1 MAKTTKNKSPKSDVR
16 DEMGGRVQKLY
27 AVFVLLA
34 LIIVVRLVWVVAISP
49 EVDFNT
55 ERIKNRI
62 FRESTVYAR
71 RGSVLSR
78 HGDPMAIS
86 IMRYKVEFD
95 MASEGF
101 DSEDIFEE
109 QVDSLSKLLAIYFGG
124 RPEHYAKKFFD
135 GRRNRFKVVDTGKDE
150 WVYDED
156 AGFVK
161 MLWDRLW
168 GNKVKMRI
176 YDTIRNHLPIV
187 VLPRNIDYSEWQTL
201 RTYPILNQNMG
212 VTYTLAPVDSR
223 AYPYGELG
231 RRTLGMIGDRGDY
244 GIEYAYR
251 EELEGKNGSVVR
263 QRIAPGYSRTV
274 HRSTNVDAEDGKDVV
289 TTLDPELQH
298 IADLALR
305 QHLTERNATWGT
317 TIVMEVATGDILA
330 MVNLNE
336 TVPESGVYV
345 EGQNFAI
352 GRAMEPGSTY
362 KLAATLALLEEA
374 KMSPAKTY
382 DTNYGEPV
390 QVGGTRGP
398 WIIDDHSAGGK
409 IDLKTAFA
417 ESSNVYFTSAIYDH
431 YKDAPERYVNF
442 LRGLHLDKT
451 MGLERLA
458 EVKPYIP
465 TPTKPYTRLWS
476 YRTLIDL
483 GFGYATSLAPI
494 HTLTLYNAIANDGCM
509 VAPRLVTAIRQGD
522 EVVEEFPVRVLV
534 DKVCSDENLAI
545 IRDCMAEVARTGTGE
560 RFFGDTLKYSVA
572 AKTGTAQVNDGKNVK
587 HKDGHYLGSMALFF
601 PLDKPKYTMITAV
614 YSERRRN
621 QLYHGANASAPVL
634 RQIVD
639 YLTYRDGGWRES
651 DSFSGDGTARPSG
664 YKGGNTNQ
672 VATSAANSGVNLLS
686 TPLMEWGRPHVEG
699 GKLHF
704 EALGEAD
711 RMPNVVGMGLKDAL
725 YILESRG
732 LEVSFSGVGA
742 VASQS
747 IGEGAP
753 IRRGTKVTITLK

>member
-1 MAKTTKNKSPKSDVR
+1 MAKTTKNTPKSDVR

-27 AVFVLLA
+27 AVFVLVA
-34 LIIVVRLVWVVAISP
+34 LIIVLRLVWVVAISP

-62 FRESTVYAR
+62 FTKSTVYAR
-71 RGSVLSR
+71 RGSILSR
-78 HGDPMAIS
+78 HGDPLAIS

-124 RPEHYAKKFFD
+124 QPQHYARKFFD
-135 GRRNRFKVVDTGKDE
+135 GRRNRFKVEDTGRDE
-150 WVYDED
+150 WVYDEE

-168 GNKVKMRI
+168 NNKIKVRI
-176 YDTIRNHLPIV
+176 YDTIRNHNPIV

-201 RTYPILNQNMG
+201 KTYPILNQNMG

-231 RRTLGMIGDRGDY
+231 RRTLGMIGDKGDY

-251 EELEGKNGSVVR
+251 EELEGKNGEVTR

-305 QHLTERNATWGT
+305 QHLAERDATWGT

-336 TVPESGVYV
+336 TSRQSGVYV

-362 KLAATLALLEEA
+362 KLAATLALLEVA
-374 KMSPAKTY
+374 KMDPSKSY
-382 DTNYGEPV
+382 DTKHGAPV

-398 WIIDDHSAGGK
+398 WIKDDHSAGGV
-409 IDLKTAFA
+409 IDLRTAFA
-417 ESSNVYFTSAIYDH
+417 ESSNVYFTSAVYDH
-431 YKDAPERYVNF
+431 FKNDPDSYVNF
-442 LRGLHLDKT
+442 LRSLYLDKT
-451 MGLERLA
+451 MGLERLS

-494 HTLTLYNAIANDGCM
+494 HTLALYNAIANDGCM
-509 VAPRLVTAIRQGD
+509 VAPRLITAIRQGED
-522 EVVEEFPVRVLV
+522 VVEEFPVRVLV
-534 DKVCSDENLAI
+534 DKVCSDETLAI
-545 IRDCMAEVARTGTGE
+545 VRDCMTAVAREGTAE
-560 RFFGDTLKYSVA
+560 RYFGDTLRYSVA
-572 AKTGTAQVNDGKNVK
+572 AKTGTAQVNDGKTVK
-587 HKDGHYLGSMALFF
+587 HKDGHYLGTTALYF

-614 YSERRRN
+614 YSEKRRN
-621 QLYHGANASAPVL
+621 PLYHGSHVAAPVL

-651 DSFSGDGTARPSG
+651 DSFSGDGSARPSG
-664 YKGGNTNQ
+664 YKGGNTTQ
-672 VATSAANSGVNLLS
+672 VATSAAHSGVDMLS
-686 TPLMEWGRPHVEG
+686 TPSSEWGRANMKD
-699 GKLHF
+699 GKLSF
-704 EALGEAD
+704 EPLGEAD

-747 IGEGAP
+747 IGAGAK
-753 IRRGTKVTITLK
+753 IVRGTKVTITLK